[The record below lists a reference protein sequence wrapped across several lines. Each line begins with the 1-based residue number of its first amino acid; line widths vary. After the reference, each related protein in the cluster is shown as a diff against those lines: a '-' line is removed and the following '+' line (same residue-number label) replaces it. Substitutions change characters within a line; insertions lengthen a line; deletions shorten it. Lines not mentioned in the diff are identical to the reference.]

1 MKGLLLKDI
10 YVMSKYCK
18 VFGFIILLFLAL
30 SLFSEPEMFYVMY
43 PAIIASVIPVSMI
56 SVDEKCKW
64 DVYCDTLPYS
74 RKQMV
79 SSKYLLSLC
88 MTATVLILSA
98 CAQMIH
104 VVRGNWNT
112 ESYVMCLAF
121 LLVIGLVGPAVLL
134 PFIFKM
140 GAEKGRVVYLAVIA
154 GLAAC
159 GSGIALGEEIQGKI
173 NVIWLLPG
181 CCIVS
186 ILLFAVSWMASIK
199 FYEKREL

>member
-10 YVMSKYCK
+10 YVASKYCK
-18 VFGFIILLFLAL
+18 ILGFIILLFLAL

-74 RKQMV
+74 RKQVV

-88 MTATVLILSA
+88 MTAIVLVLSA

-159 GSGIALGEEIQGKI
+159 GGGIALGEEIQGKI
-173 NVIWLLPG
+173 NVMWLLPG

-186 ILLFAVSWMASIK
+186 ILLFAASWMVSIK